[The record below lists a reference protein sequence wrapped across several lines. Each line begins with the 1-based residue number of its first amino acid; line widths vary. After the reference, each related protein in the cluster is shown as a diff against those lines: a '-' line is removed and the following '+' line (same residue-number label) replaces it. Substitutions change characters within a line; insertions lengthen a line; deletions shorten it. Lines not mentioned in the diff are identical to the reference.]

1 MTNKEEKVYRFELSR
16 DGLHRQ
22 LGGGIPKGTT
32 MILTG
37 ENGTGK
43 SAISQRIVYG
53 FLKHGCRVTIIS
65 TELTTKGFIDQM
77 DSLDYP
83 VMPHLLDKTL
93 VYIPV
98 FPLLGKSRKR
108 EDFLGRLKYAKGLY
122 HSDII
127 VIDTLSSLIKNDIDE
142 ERAFE
147 MLGFFKKLC
156 GQSKTFLLTFDSD
169 ELSERVLSPFKSVSD
184 IYIELKKEVIEGN
197 VDHLM
202 YVTRYGTAQAPV
214 SNTIGF
220 RIEPGAGFIVDITM
234 VS

>member
-1 MTNKEEKVYRFELSR
+1 MNNKDDKVYRFELSR

-22 LGGGIPKGTT
+22 LGGGIPKGTLF
-32 MILTG
+32 ILTG

-43 SAISQRIVYG
+43 SAISERMVYG
-53 FLKHGCRVTIIS
+53 FLKHGHSVTYIS
-65 TELTTKGFIDQM
+65 TELTTPGFRDQM
-77 DSLDYP
+77 NSLDYP
-83 VMPHLLDKTL
+83 VSQFLLDKTL
-93 VYIPV
+93 VFVPV
-98 FPLLGKSRKR
+98 FPLLGQSRTR
-108 EDFLGRLKYAKGLY
+108 EDFLGRLKNAKGLY
-122 HSDII
+122 HSDVV
-127 VIDTLSSLIKNDIDE
+127 VIDTISSLIKNDIDE

-156 GQSKTFLLTFDSD
+156 GQSKTFILTFDTD
-169 ELSERVLSPFKSVSD
+169 ELSERVISPFKSVSD
-184 IYIELKKEVIEGN
+184 IFIELKKEVIEGS

-214 SNTIGF
+214 SNSIGF

>member
-1 MTNKEEKVYRFELSR
+1 MAINDEKVYRFELTQ

-32 MILTG
+32 MIMIG

-43 SAISQRIVYG
+43 SAISERLVFG
-53 FLKHGCRVTIIS
+53 FLKHGHTVTYIS
-65 TELTTKGFIDQM
+65 TELTTPGFKDQM
-77 DSLDYP
+77 DSLNYP
-83 VMPHLLDKTL
+83 VSQHLHDKSML
-93 VYIPV
+93 YIPV

-108 EDFLGRLKYAKGLY
+108 EDFLGHLMQAKGLF

-127 VIDTLSSLIKNDIDE
+127 VIDTLSALIKHDIDE

-147 MLGFFKKLC
+147 MLGFLKKLC
-156 GQSKTFLLTFDSD
+156 GQSKTFILTFDSD
-169 ELSERVLSPFKSVSD
+169 DLSERVLSPFKSVSD

-202 YVTRYGTAQAPV
+202 YVTRYGSAQAPV
-214 SNTIGF
+214 SNSIGF